1 MSGRADQPEPSAAY
15 LDAIRRAFG
24 FARAMRHGCGPADF
38 IVGISEGGGPAATA
52 LGGHGGRP
60 GGRSLRDITA
70 DDEPQGAGRNGKG
83 YLHMQAQQAAMTLA
97 AELGQ
102 PAGAEHL
109 LVAFIDQGTLE
120 VLLTMAR
127 ADLDPAEVRQEVLT
141 AIGAPAGLPPL
152 PMPPLTPAGTLDRQ
166 PLGITD
172 LDARAWRVLRW
183 RQDHLPLH
191 RVRHAGDWDALLHLE
206 RAAAW
211 RLAERLHLADDQSYS
226 LVYQHDSEVEARLSQ
241 ERPELASRRG
251 SARAVRPRRGPL
263 RVTAGWRAWFGN
275 RWITVRDRLFQ
286 IRTIRDYR
294 GCPTP

>member
-24 FARAMRHGCGPADF
+24 FAREMRHGCGPADF

-52 LGGHGGRP
+52 LGRHGGRPGGRP

-70 DDEPQGAGRNGKG
+70 DDEPHGAERNGQG

-102 PAGAEHL
+102 PASAEHL
-109 LVAFIDQGTLE
+109 LVALIDQGTLE

-152 PMPPLTPAGTLDRQ
+152 PMPPLLRLSDTVTSSTLS
-166 PLGITD
+166 
-172 LDARAWRVLRW
+172 
-183 RQDHLPLH
+183 
-191 RVRHAGDWDALLHLE
+191 
-206 RAAAW
+206 AW
-211 RLAERLHLADDQSYS
+211 RL
-226 LVYQHDSEVEARLSQ
+226 
-241 ERPELASRRG
+241 PTRG
-251 SARAVRPRRGPL
+251 
-263 RVTAGWRAWFGN
+263 TGWRVPN
-275 RWITVRDRLFQ
+275 RCRLP
-286 IRTIRDYR
+286 
-294 GCPTP
+294 G